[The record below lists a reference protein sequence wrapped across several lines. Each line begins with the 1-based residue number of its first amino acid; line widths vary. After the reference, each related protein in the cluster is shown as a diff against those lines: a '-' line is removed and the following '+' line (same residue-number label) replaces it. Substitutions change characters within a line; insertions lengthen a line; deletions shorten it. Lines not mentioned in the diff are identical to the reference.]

1 MDISS
6 VAATVSAQA
15 ASNVQQQASLLV
27 LKKAMDIQADT
38 AMQLVQA
45 LPPVVSSGSYGAVG
59 GTVNT
64 FA

>member
-1 MDISS
+1 MELSS

-15 ASNVQQQASLLV
+15 ASRVQQEASLLV
-27 LKKAMDIQADT
+27 LKKAMDIQANT

-45 LPPVVSSGSYGAVG
+45 LPPVQSAPTGTVG
-59 GTVNT
+59 GIVDT